1 MAQPSLVETE
11 KPRGRRKWLLLIP
24 IVLALAWW
32 LWPDGRLA
40 KARELREEL
49 FSEASQS
56 LSPEDRRAKFEQ
68 LRDMTRNLSDADRR
82 AMFQDRQKRQE
93 DDLRLYAQMSPAEK
107 KQRLDRDIKRQ
118 QEFAQRMQNNPN
130 GGGGPGFG
138 GGGPGGPGGAGRPST
153 PQDQEQRRKQRLDNT
168 TPEFRELR
176 DQYHRDL
183 TARRQELGLPPNPPG
198 RRGR

>member
-24 IVLALAWW
+24 LVIALAWW

-49 FSEASQS
+49 FSENSQS
-56 LSPEDRRAKFEQ
+56 LSSEDRQAKFEQ
-68 LRDMTRNLSDADRR
+68 FRDMTRNLSDADRR
-82 AMFQDRQKRQE
+82 ALFQDRQKRQE
-93 DDLRLYAQMSPAEK
+93 EDLRRYVQMSPAEK

-130 GGGGPGFG
+130 GGGPPGGGGFG
-138 GGGPGGPGGAGRPST
+138 GRGGSST
-153 PQDQEQRRKQRLDNT
+153 PQDREQRRKQHLDNT
-168 TPEFRELR
+168 TPELRELR
-176 DQYHRDL
+176 DQYRRDMDS
-183 TARRQELGLPPNPPG
+183 RRKELGLPPPPG
-198 RRGR
+198 RPGR